1 MKYFDEIRA
10 GDLTVLLNNIEMS
23 LTSSKIDRDEL
34 TRLFDA
40 RRKFQKE
47 LDALPMRFEVGDGA
61 NTGGNGDRRPYRV
74 IEVSK
79 SGKTVKMQ
87 SMNYNHIE
95 GTSKEYGHENWEVS
109 DDPEGHVITVTCRKN
124 GRWAQKG
131 STSTGNYGNFYH
143 GAHYSYNW
151 SL

>member
-1 MKYFDEIRA
+1 MKYFNQERA
-10 GDLTVLLNNIEMS
+10 TDLQALLKNIEIS
-23 LTSSKIDRDEL
+23 LTSSKPDRAEL
-34 TRLFDA
+34 TRLFDN
-40 RRKFQKE
+40 RRKLKNE
-47 LDALPMRFEVGDGA
+47 LDALPTRFEVGDGA

-109 DDPEGHVITVTCRKN
+109 NDPEGHVITATCRKN

-131 STSTGNYGNFYH
+131 HTSTGGYGNFSH
-143 GAHYSYNW
+143 GACYSYNW